1 MDPSIMKM
9 FEKCESDYKR
19 AHSPSTYYGSGC
31 QYAWKDGRW
40 VTLDNSTKKALA
52 KATKVL
58 DSFK

>member
-9 FEKCESDYKR
+9 FERCESDYKS
-19 AHSPSTYYGSGC
+19 AHSPSTHYSSVH

-40 VTLDNSTKKALA
+40 VILDNSTKKALA

-58 DSFK
+58 NDFK

>member
-19 AHSPSTYYGSGC
+19 AHSPSTYYGSC
-31 QYAWKDGRW
+31 HQYAWKDGRL

-58 DSFK
+58 NSFK